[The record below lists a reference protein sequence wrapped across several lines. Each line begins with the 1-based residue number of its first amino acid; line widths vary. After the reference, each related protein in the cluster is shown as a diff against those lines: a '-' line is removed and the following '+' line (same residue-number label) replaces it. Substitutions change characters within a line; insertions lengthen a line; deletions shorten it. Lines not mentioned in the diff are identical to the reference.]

1 MKITNR
7 SFKTTN
13 KKTLKREIKLG
24 NANREVLSWFI
35 GKIGQN
41 EIVPPINNIEL
52 QTTNSS
58 EARFYRML
66 FTVIYKASYY
76 MTADH
81 KFYFRN
87 LNTTTR
93 KILKKTILTFK
104 YDKKED
110 KFVLPEIPVFI
121 PPLQVW
127 NRAVEAPGMMFV
139 NFIESDGDTEVTHRY
154 IVDDNFECRANVAY
168 DAIEMCIFTHEEA
181 MRYFFLGLS
190 DELINKIIHYS
201 EKYASA
207 VYSVDS
213 IKNLWD
219 YPGMHTLHEAT
230 D

>member
-13 KKTLKREIKLG
+13 KKTLKRELKLG

-35 GKIGQN
+35 GKIGKD
-41 EIVPPINNIEL
+41 EIVPPINDNEL
-52 QTTNSS
+52 KTTNSS
-58 EARFYRML
+58 EARFYRVL
-66 FTVIYKASYY
+66 FTVIYEASYY

-81 KFYFRN
+81 KFYFRK

-104 YDKKED
+104 YDKKEG

-121 PPLQVW
+121 PPLQIW
-127 NRAVEAPGMMFV
+127 DRAVEAPGMMFI

-154 IVDDNFECRANVAY
+154 IVDYNFKCRADVAY
-168 DAIEMCIFTHEEA
+168 DAIEMGIFTHEEA
-181 MRYFFLGLS
+181 MKYFFLGLN

-201 EKYASA
+201 EEHTGTVLSA
-207 VYSVDS
+207 DAV
-213 IKNLWD
+213 KNLWD
-219 YPGMHTLHEAT
+219 YPDMHTLHEAT